1 MQDVY
6 KRQDYIAWL
15 EKNNKAKLMRFCFRY
30 KPEGW
35 KAYPGYAEFDSH
47 KKLINTPETSVFSKL
62 HLSAYSIEKGCFQCP
77 FASEERNGDITS
89 VSYTHLD
96 VYKRQHVT
104 SPIILNIVD

>member
-1 MQDVY
+1 ME
-6 KRQDYIAWL
+6 RQKNQVWKDYIAWL

-77 FASEERNGDITS
+77 FASEERNGDIT
-89 VSYTHLD
+89 LG
-96 VYKRQHVT
+96 
-104 SPIILNIVD
+104 IIGELNILIQLSEIIKMEYR